1 MEVRFHSWWQTMK
14 RHPFI
19 IAGIIVA
26 IFAFTFAVYTFGW
39 DWTGFNG
46 GYSTITTTSIN
57 HGTATATQKPLRK
70 TLWDLLQL
78 LIVPAVLSLFGLW
91 FTRTQQ
97 LRDREHEKLQHERD
111 QEAANIQYNRDQRLA
126 DQHAQTEREAA
137 EKRTQTEYEVA
148 KDNQRETAL
157 QGYIDKM
164 SELLLHENLRESDP
178 KEEVRKIA
186 RVRTLTV
193 LPRLDSERKRRVLQF
208 LYESGLIDKDKSIV
222 DLHEADLQG
231 AELED
236 ASLDGA
242 DLSGAD
248 LSFANMDGAD
258 LRRASLSIALLYK
271 AFLDGAFLDGA
282 FLREADLREASLREA
297 HLTSAD
303 LSGADLSGADLSGAD
318 LSGAD
323 LKGTTGI
330 TIEELETTA
339 KSLRGTTMP
348 DGSKHS

>member
-1 MEVRFHSWWQTMK
+1 MMEARFHSRWQTMK

-78 LIVPAVLSLFGLW
+78 LIVPAVLTLFGLW

-97 LRDREHEKLQHERD
+97 LSDREHEKHQQERD
-111 QEAANIQYNRDQRLA
+111 QESANIQYNRDQQLA
-126 DQHAQTEREAA
+126 EQHAQTEREAA

-242 DLSGAD
+242 DL
-248 LSFANMDGAD
+248 
-258 LRRASLSIALLYK
+258 RRASLSIALLYR

-318 LSGAD
+318 L
-323 LKGTTGI
+323 KGTTGF